1 MCVEDSEMYV
11 MGDPFA
17 YSRQS
22 IIVISYKACRE
33 DEHVKEGEEGETY
46 CESLEDQSEIY
57 LDFRIMIEH
66 QQVLMKNKT
75 HPMQVFRQLI
85 DSSYKYTVIELAHN
99 QFIDNS
105 DRIGITFEDP
115 ED

>member
-46 CESLEDQSEIY
+46 CESLED
-57 LDFRIMIEH
+57 
-66 QQVLMKNKT
+66 
-75 HPMQVFRQLI
+75 
-85 DSSYKYTVIELAHN
+85 
-99 QFIDNS
+99 
-105 DRIGITFEDP
+105 
-115 ED
+115 